1 VHHNLNQ
8 RLNEW
13 DDFAVVHRFMS
24 FSLDCRKVV
33 LSPQLLTTSA
43 EETELSQNQGAIVF
57 ASTNFQI
64 IKGLIAVVMTDTS
77 SPSIKLWSRLQRDVS
92 L

>member
-1 VHHNLNQ
+1 MTC
-8 RLNEW
+8 
-13 DDFAVVHRFMS
+13 AAVHRFMS

-64 IKGLIAVVMTDTS
+64 IKGLIAVVMTEIGRL
-77 SPSIKLWSRLQRDVS
+77 SPKLWSRLSPDVTLRLVILEMGS
-92 L
+92 GW